1 MVLDDK
7 KIENLIEKEIKEQVA
22 KKINAIPKKN
32 ILKMYEDCMY
42 NAICCALEETKEE
55 FITSF
60 QKELI
65 KNKDAFQNEIINSV
79 STKFIDSL
87 KDAFLKENYDD
98 EELDKDYLD
107 DFN

>member
-7 KIENLIEKEIKEQVA
+7 KIESLIEKEIKEQVA

-55 FITSF
+55 FIVSF

-65 KNKDAFQNEIINSV
+65 KNKESFQKEIIDSV

-87 KDAFLKENYDD
+87 KNAFLNEDCD
-98 EELDKDYLD
+98 CEEDFEYGLDY
-107 DFN
+107 